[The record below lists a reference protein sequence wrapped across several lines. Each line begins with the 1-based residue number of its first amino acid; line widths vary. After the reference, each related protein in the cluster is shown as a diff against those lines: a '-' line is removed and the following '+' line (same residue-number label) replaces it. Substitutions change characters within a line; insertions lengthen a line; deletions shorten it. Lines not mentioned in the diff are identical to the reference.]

1 MAAIASQVAVIG
13 ANGSISPT
21 ATSSPTRGWNPARSM
36 MRRKSR
42 SESNRPVTET
52 NGLGLAA
59 LWTQQGGPPLPTL
72 ASPPQE
78 QDIAAPFS
86 STGSA
91 TNADSGDVKKEQT
104 VTIDFTPQLEGII
117 PTKEGF
123 KIYIQSVNPRILPFL
138 AERLAREQLVR
149 YKKLVKHKIEHAEAV
164 RMGNCPSGKFCTQL
178 GGQPS
183 YPPSKVIKKD
193 VEFSHTG
200 FSHTITSSAED
211 DCDASSEGLVVVSQF
226 PDGVPMPPVVR
237 LPAEFECPLCF
248 TVKKIQ
254 KPSDWSKHV
263 HEDLQPFTCT
273 FADCNEPKPRSFKRK
288 ADWVRH
294 ENERHRQLEWWTC
307 NKPDCQH
314 KCYRRDNFVQHLVRE
329 HKLADPNSK
338 PARSNKPAVRGP
350 GKKTKVNNGIDGS
363 PYDDEVQSMVTQ
375 CRSDTTSQPQ
385 SEVCRLCGNI
395 CNSWKKLTVHLA
407 KHMEQISIPVLT
419 LVKEREVSPET
430 IISPIDQQQSR
441 AASALRAQDT
451 ELTQEE
457 TATYIKPNTVCQ
469 LILLDQSSYYCLT
482 KDLHISSPIC
492 IIDSI

>member
-1 MAAIASQVAVIG
+1 
-13 ANGSISPT
+13 
-21 ATSSPTRGWNPARSM
+21 

-42 SESNRPVTET
+42 SESNRPTTE
-52 NGLGLAA
+52 NNEPGLAA

-78 QDIAAPFS
+78 KDSAAPFGPANGV
-86 STGSA
+86 TNTTIDAGSGK
-91 TNADSGDVKKEQT
+91 SKEEQT
-104 VTIDFTPQLEGII
+104 ILIDFTPHFEDII

-123 KIYIQSVNPRILPFL
+123 KINIYSVNPRILPFL
-138 AERLAREQLVR
+138 AERLGREQLTR
-149 YKKLVKHKIEHAEAV
+149 YKKLVKLKIEHADAV
-164 RMGNCPSGKFCTQL
+164 RAGNCSSGKFCTQL

-183 YPPSKVIKKD
+183 YPPSKATKQD

-200 FSHTITSSAED
+200 FSHIVASSAED
-211 DCDASSEGLVVVSQF
+211 DCDASSEGLVVASQF
-226 PDGVPMPPVVR
+226 PDGVPMPPVAR

-329 HKLADPNSK
+329 HKLADPNTK

-350 GKKTKVNNGIDGS
+350 GKKTKVNESMEGS
-363 PYDDEVQSMVTQ
+363 ACDDEVLAMVTL

-385 SEVCRLCGNI
+385 SEVCRFCGNI

-407 KHMEQISIPVLT
+407 KHMEQISIPILT
-419 LVKEREVSPET
+419 LVNEREVSPDT

-441 AASALRAQDT
+441 AASALRTRDT
-451 ELTQEE
+451 EVTQDKKNQ
-457 TATYIKPNTVCQ
+457 YMKSSDVCR
-469 LILLDQSSYYCLT
+469 LLLLR
-482 KDLHISSPIC
+482 KLLRMGLLF
-492 IIDSI
+492 